1 MFDCFTARLYSIFVK
16 ILNFFKLK
24 LLALL
29 LDHFWL
35 CHLDRIPI
43 VETIIF
49 SLQIDF
55 IGAFTWLLHVK
66 IDLYLSTLNVFTVHF
81 LQCVFSWF
89 MRLEINVG
97 EAFGHLGLPVV
108 AKTNRFNFTVS
119 PESIANIVLLK
130 RIWKSFHKKS
140 FAVRWHR
147 LYCLSYKQR
156 ECHM

>member
-1 MFDCFTARLYSIFVK
+1 MFGCFTARLWSFFVK
-16 ILNFFKLK
+16 ILNLFKLL

-29 LDHFWL
+29 FDHFWL

-43 VETIIF
+43 VETIILSF
-49 SLQIDF
+49 QIDF
-55 IGAFTWLLHVK
+55 IGALPRLLHVK

-81 LQCVFSWF
+81 QQCVFSWF

-97 EAFGHLGLPVV
+97 KAFGHLGLPVV
-108 AKTNRFNFTVS
+108 AKTNRFNFTES

-130 RIWKSFHKKS
+130 RIGKSFHKKS

-147 LYCLSYKQR
+147 LCCLSYKEK
-156 ECHM
+156 ECHI